1 MTRRLLIRGA
11 TVVTMDAAL
20 GDLERGDVLVE
31 GERIRAVA
39 PRIDATDCELLDAS
53 GAIVS
58 PGFVDTHRH
67 VWQALLR
74 GVAADWTLYDYT
86 LNMRMGFGSL
96 YEPDDAYLG
105 NYTGALEALDA
116 GITTVVDHSHIMNS
130 PAHADEALR
139 GLVDSGIRAVFCYGL
154 YPNPRHDPFLLDFD
168 PGWRF
173 EDAGRVRRD
182 HLACDDGRVRFGLAP
197 SEVTATPFA
206 QIERELAV
214 ARELAALR
222 VSCHVSMGRWDHG
235 ARVVERLAAS
245 GRLGD
250 DLLFV
255 HGSTLTD
262 DELAAVAASGA
273 SLSCTPET
281 ELQMAMGRPVFVRAK
296 AAGARPS
303 LGIDIVS
310 NFSGDMF
317 AQMRLLL
324 QSERGFDNEQRADA
338 PRVLDLSTRD
348 VLALAT
354 IEGARAAGLDGVTGS
369 LTPGKQADIVLT
381 RTDSPHMAGVCDPVA
396 ALVLYAAPSDVD
408 SVLVGGDLLKVGGQ
422 LVGRRR
428 DLDWPGLRRRVIASG
443 QRIRRLANALP
454 REKIAPLLA
463 AAMFAREA

>member
-20 GDLERGDVLVE
+20 GDLEQGDVLIE
-31 GERIRAVA
+31 DGRIRAVA
-39 PRIDATDCELLDAS
+39 SRIDAGDCEILEAA
-53 GAIVS
+53 GAILS

-67 VWQALLR
+67 VWQTQLR
-74 GVAADWTLYDYT
+74 GVAADWTLFDYT
-86 LNMRMGFGSL
+86 LLMRMGYGSL

-105 NYTGALEALDA
+105 NHAGALEALAA

-139 GLVDSGIRAVFCYGL
+139 GIVDSGIRAVFCYGL
-154 YPNPRHDPFLLDFD
+154 YPNPSHDPFALDFD

-173 EDAGRVRRD
+173 DDARRLRRD
-182 HLACDDGRVRFGLAP
+182 RLAADDARVRFGLAP
-197 SEVTATPFA
+197 SEVTATPFE

-235 ARVVERLAAS
+235 ARVVERLAAV
-245 GRLGD
+245 GALGD

-262 DELAAVAASGA
+262 DELAAIADSGA
-273 SLSCTPET
+273 SISCTPET
-281 ELQMAMGRPVFVRAK
+281 ELQMAMGRPVFTRAK

-324 QSERGFDNEQRADA
+324 QSERGFDNELRTDA
-338 PRVLDLSTRD
+338 PRALGLKARD
-348 VLALAT
+348 VLELAT
-354 IEGARAAGLDGVTGS
+354 IGGARAAGLDGVTGS
-369 LTPGKQADIVLT
+369 ITPGKQADVMLT

-396 ALVLYAAPSDVD
+396 ALVLYAAASDVD
-408 SVLVGGDLLKVGGQ
+408 TVLVGGDVLKRGGA
-422 LVGRRR
+422 LVGYRGP
-428 DLDWPGLRRRVIASG
+428 LDWPGISQRLSASG
-443 QRIRRLANALP
+443 ERIRRRAGMLP
-454 REKIAPLLA
+454 RDEIAPLLA
-463 AAMFAREA
+463 SVMFAPER